1 MKYNKLNIIGDTH
14 GRPCWKELVQDDAI
28 NIFMGDYL
36 DSREVAISPQEELV
50 NFLEILHYKKE
61 HPENVVLLV
70 ANHDLKHMFG
80 YEKPHY
86 YDMFYESRRLFDGVA
101 YAHGNYLITH
111 AGVSKEWYER
121 YFGEYK
127 GESATELAE
136 KINQLFIKDRNAF
149 SFRANQY
156 FPTDI
161 CGEDP
166 YQSPV
171 WVRPKTLIDSNL
183 LKNTNII
190 QVIGHT
196 PVKEIVDMGKL
207 VLVDCLGTK
216 TDSYIINI

>member
-1 MKYNKLNIIGDTH
+1 M
-14 GRPCWKELVQDDAI
+14 
-28 NIFMGDYL
+28 
-36 DSREVAISPQEELV
+36 VAHVGKNLC
-50 NFLEILHYKKE
+50 
-61 HPENVVLLV
+61 
-70 ANHDLKHMFG
+70 
-80 YEKPHY
+80 
-86 YDMFYESRRLFDGVA
+86 
-101 YAHGNYLITH
+101 
-111 AGVSKEWYER
+111 
-121 YFGEYK
+121 
-127 GESATELAE
+127 
-136 KINQLFIKDRNAF
+136 NAF

-156 FPTDI
+156 FATDI

-207 VLVDCLGTK
+207 VLVDCLGKK

>member
-1 MKYNKLNIIGDTH
+1 MKYNKLNIIGDIH

-28 NIFMGDYL
+28 NIFLGDYL
-36 DSREVAISPQEELV
+36 DSREVVFAQNELV

-61 HPENVVLLV
+61 NSENVVLLI
-70 ANHDLKHMFG
+70 ANHDIKYMFG
-80 YEKPHY
+80 HDNPHY
-86 YDMFYESRRLFDGVA
+86 YNMFYEFRNLFDGIA
-101 YAHGNYLITH
+101 YAHGDFLITH
-111 AGVSKEWYER
+111 AGVSKEWYQR

-136 KINQLFIKDRNAF
+136 KINQLFYTDHKAF

-156 FPTDI
+156 FVTDF

-183 LKNTNII
+183 LKDTNII

-196 PVKEIVDMGKL
+196 PVTEIVDMGKL
-207 VLVDCLGTK
+207 ILVDCLGK
-216 TDSYIINI
+216 KIDSYIINI